1 MASLHRYVD
10 KEGFYVRHS
19 FASEGVLYHMVYQ
32 VSDPSEF
39 ELRGIGDGDDV
50 PRELIHELRTSGVLF
65 TRGQGVDGEE
75 LDESSESCGSPD
87 RRWFRSAWSNVSDEA
102 RWLIIELFLGH
113 PEITPDV
120 MEGGD
125 GLKFDIPNHLWPYIK
140 QLLQI
145 AKDTEGTNFLEN
157 LAKSLGVEGP
167 LSEVARK
174 RNYAC
179 WEQRAK
185 KRGSLD
191 GG

>member
-1 MASLHRYVD
+1 MR
-10 KEGFYVRHS
+10 
-19 FASEGVLYHMVYQ
+19 
-32 VSDPSEF
+32 
-39 ELRGIGDGDDV
+39 I
-50 PRELIHELRTSGVLF
+50 
-65 TRGQGVDGEE
+65 
-75 LDESSESCGSPD
+75 C
-87 RRWFRSAWSNVSDEA
+87 
-102 RWLIIELFLGH
+102 IIELFLGH